1 MAELKHA
8 GEHLLRRFAARN
20 AVADNDDSPEAQLVR
35 EHQSNAQAFALT
47 LICKDG
53 RRRPTLP
60 WAMYAGHEWTDDGDM
75 ETIVAFFG
83 ERGCVIRGFRFQ
95 TLDREMSLGKRA
107 SIREHTKAQV
117 EAMLGGEGDEPI
129 IVSIEVFPE
138 TAEMLAILKGENNDD
153 KHQHAGRAKGR

>member
-1 MAELKHA
+1 MAEVKHA
-8 GEHLLRRFAARN
+8 GEHLLRRFAVRN
-20 AVADNDDSPEAQLVR
+20 GAADNDDLPEGMVR

-47 LICKDG
+47 LICKDQ

-75 ETIVAFFG
+75 ERIVAFFG
-83 ERGCVIRGFRFQ
+83 ERGCVIKGFRFQ
-95 TLDREMSLGKRA
+95 MLDREMSMGKRA

-117 EAMLGGEGDEPI
+117 ESMLGGEGDEPI

-138 TAEMLAILKGENNDD
+138 TQELMAMLKGENDDD
-153 KHQHAGRAKGR
+153 KHHHAGRAKGR